1 MKQKA
6 RQLFFSYLWIT
17 VASAAYALGF
27 DWCYAPNEIGFG
39 GITGLAQIVSAFTS
53 PNT

>member
-27 DWCYAPNEIGFG
+27 EWCYVPN
-39 GITGLAQIVSAFTS
+39 
-53 PNT
+53 